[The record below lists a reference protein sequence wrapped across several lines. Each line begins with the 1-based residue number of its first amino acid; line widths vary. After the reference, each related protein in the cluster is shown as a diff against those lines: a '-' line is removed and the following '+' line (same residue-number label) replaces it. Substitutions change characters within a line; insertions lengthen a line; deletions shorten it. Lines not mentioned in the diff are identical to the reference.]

1 MELSG
6 VYVVQFA
13 HLHVLTSSVPSCD
26 VLHDFRFPD
35 CLRSFLCCMHLC
47 FIYVICILRR
57 LVSNT
62 LMLVSLSR
70 NLTSHTIGSGTDNPS
85 GTRAFTLDIQW
96 DSRWLVICVVFCRS
110 LFDSLSFSFWS
121 LYYLPFIGVWLL
133 ITRWYFQTFQ
143 CKQCKHA
150 IKLRIWSKYIRTT
163 TMQTIAQTVHKTYN
177 GQGTM
182 WND

>member
-1 MELSG
+1 MTGMICS
-6 VYVVQFA
+6 VCRSHKYVFLFLVKTYHQNCLPFGA
-13 HLHVLTSSVPSCD
+13 ARLIYGIKRSVCCSICPFTCPHVFSSILCRPS
-26 VLHDFRFPD
+26 RFPFPV

-96 DSRWLVICVVFCRS
+96 DSR
-110 LFDSLSFSFWS
+110 
-121 LYYLPFIGVWLL
+121 
-133 ITRWYFQTFQ
+133 
-143 CKQCKHA
+143 
-150 IKLRIWSKYIRTT
+150 
-163 TMQTIAQTVHKTYN
+163 
-177 GQGTM
+177 
-182 WND
+182 